1 MWKFLKTVQP
11 FCVTCAIKV
20 LRGAFPGIKHFMLRV
35 KYDYIKHSNV
45 IMDGISLMKVVI
57 NRYEEHVM
65 QRRMNYDEGPGD
77 NTR

>member
-1 MWKFLKTVQP
+1 
-11 FCVTCAIKV
+11 
-20 LRGAFPGIKHFMLRV
+20 MLSV

-65 QRRMNYDEGPGD
+65 QRRMNYDEGPGN